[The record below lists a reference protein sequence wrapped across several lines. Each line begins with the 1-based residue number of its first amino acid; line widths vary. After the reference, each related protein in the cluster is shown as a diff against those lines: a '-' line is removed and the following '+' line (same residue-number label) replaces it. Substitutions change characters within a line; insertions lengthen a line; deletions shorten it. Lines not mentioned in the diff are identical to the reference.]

1 MQHSHV
7 QVTAWGFT
15 ILHDAGKRSLSDV
28 KGFQDLEGKFFKR
41 TSAFKLEYFCLAYK
55 TGDVEGTNP
64 TKHSGQLH

>member
-1 MQHSHV
+1 M
-7 QVTAWGFT
+7 

-55 TGDVEGTNP
+55 TGDVEGSHKTQWSTAVGTEVTLLCKFYP
-64 TKHSGQLH
+64 C